1 MILVDNT
8 SYLNAQGIGED
19 GIPVRRASERKKK
32 ATHVSSCSTDCSPC
46 IRNYCSF
53 TGTKKQWFVLMAIF
67 IFPFTLDNDI

>member
-1 MILVDNT
+1 MHRVLTKMVFQYGGLQKEKN
-8 SYLNAQGIGED
+8 
-19 GIPVRRASERKKK
+19 

>member
-1 MILVDNT
+1 MHRVLAKMVFQLGGLQKEKN
-8 SYLNAQGIGED
+8 
-19 GIPVRRASERKKK
+19 
-32 ATHVSSCSTDCSPC
+32 ATHVSSCSPDCSPC